1 MAPRYDY
8 FRIEVDGKALWLGAT
23 DSLAE
28 AHKLIGQQ
36 PFDTPCQYCIMDQH
50 EGTKYFVPSTGPNAN
65 SNNLS
70 Q

>member
-8 FRIEVDGKALWLGAT
+8 FRTDADGTAMWLGAT

-28 AHKLIGQQ
+28 AHKLIAQQ
-36 PFDTPCQYCIMDQH
+36 PSDTPCQYCIFDQH
-50 EGTKYFVPSTGPNAN
+50 EGTKHFVPSSGPKAN
-65 SNNLS
+65 FNSLS

>member
-8 FRIEVDGKALWLGAT
+8 FRIETDGTAMWLGAT

-28 AHKLIGQQ
+28 AHKLIAQQ
-36 PFDTPCQYCIMDQH
+36 PSDTPCQYCIMDQH
-50 EGTKYFVPSTGPNAN
+50 EGTKQFVPSSGPNG
-65 SNNLS
+65 NLS